1 MYQVA
6 LCEDEQIY
14 AHAQEKICRE
24 VLEKLNIEH
33 SISVFESGAD
43 FWDSFSKGVRYDFI
57 LLDIVMEGTNGME
70 LARKIRE
77 HDSEAA
83 IVFITANPEFALQG
97 YDVNALHYLMKPLR
111 KEVLEKLIASDYER
125 RFQCNYFIVKSGAQ
139 NLRIP
144 VRDIICFETVDR
156 RVLITLKDGTADYS
170 GKLSEIAEGLPDEMF
185 MRCHIGY
192 IVNLKNIEKLAR
204 TEAIAANGKI
214 IPVSRSYSSAIQK
227 AFLKQM
233 WEISR

>member
-1 MYQVA
+1 MYKVA

-14 AHAQEKICRE
+14 AHAQEEICRE
-24 VLEKLNIEH
+24 ILEKLNIEH
-33 SISVFESGAD
+33 SISVFETSAD
-43 FWDSFSKGVRYDFI
+43 FWASFSKGARYDFM
-57 LLDIVMEGTNGME
+57 LLDIVMDGTDGME
-70 LARKIRE
+70 LARKIRG
-77 HDSEAA
+77 HDSDAA

-111 KEVLEKLIASDYER
+111 RDMLEKLIASDYER
-125 RFQCNYFIVKSGAQ
+125 RFQCNYFVFKSGTQ

-156 RVLITLKDGTADYS
+156 RILITLKDGTADYS
-170 GKLSEIAEGLPDEMF
+170 GKLSEIAEGLPGETF

-192 IVNLKNIEKLAR
+192 IVNLKNIETLTR
-204 TEAIAANGKI
+204 TEAIAVNGKI
-214 IPVSRSYSSAIQK
+214 IPVSRSYSPAIQK

-233 WEISR
+233 WD